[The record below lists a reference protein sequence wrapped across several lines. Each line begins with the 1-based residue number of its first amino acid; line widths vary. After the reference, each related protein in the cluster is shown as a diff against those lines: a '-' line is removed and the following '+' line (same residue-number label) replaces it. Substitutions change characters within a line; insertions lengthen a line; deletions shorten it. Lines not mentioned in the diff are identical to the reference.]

1 MVLDIMEGY
10 IYARSQKKTKIVN
23 IYDNKVG
30 KRQIWQGSEL
40 RIQQAIKDFSWQA
53 IIKRQILIVGDI
65 NTYSRV

>member
-53 IIKRQILIVGDI
+53 ICKVVNL
-65 NTYSRV
+65 